1 MIQYSY
7 ALVGNSF
14 FLCDYED
21 GAMTSKSNQ
30 GTLGQFLIALGEDP
44 AKMKDFKKNPRQFM
58 TNAGLTPEEQN
69 IVLSGDSNSMS
80 QAIRGKIATKDTT
93 IVVVVV
99 VVVVA

>member
-1 MIQYSY
+1 
-7 ALVGNSF
+7 
-14 FLCDYED
+14 
-21 GAMTSKSNQ
+21 
-30 GTLGQFLIALGEDP
+30 
-44 AKMKDFKKNPRQFM
+44 M